1 MFFIRLYRAIPMLIV
16 LAVVSGIIYGVSL
29 LSSSKPQAKSNVLR
43 FLNWACIILGVFFLI
58 ATLYA
63 WAEHNMNVTELLGS
77 FLVLAVVLLIIVQ
90 LCYRTFVKHYPNYAW
105 KAQKAHTITD
115 LEKFVNLLRTI
126 FGAAKKQ

>member
-43 FLNWACIILGVFFLI
+43 FLNWACIILGVFFLL

-63 WAEHNMNVTELLGS
+63 WLEHNMNVTELLAS

-115 LEKFVNLLRTI
+115 FEKFINLLRTI